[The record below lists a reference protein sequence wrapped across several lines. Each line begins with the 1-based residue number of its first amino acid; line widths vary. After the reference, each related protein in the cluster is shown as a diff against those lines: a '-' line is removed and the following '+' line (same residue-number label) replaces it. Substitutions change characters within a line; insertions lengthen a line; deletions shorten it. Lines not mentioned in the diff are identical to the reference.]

1 MIRSYYNYSDFQFS
15 FIYFLFCLSCEIEKL
30 MKNEY
35 YILFLIIAM
44 IFVLQ
49 IGVPLIVEYFVEN
62 NNDDEER

>member
-1 MIRSYYNYSDFQFS
+1 MINSYYDYSDFQFR
-15 FIYFLFCLSCEIEKL
+15 FFYFLFCLSCEIEKL

-49 IGVPLIVEYFVEN
+49 IGVPLIVDYFMMEDK
-62 NNDDEER
+62 NDDN

>member
-1 MIRSYYNYSDFQFS
+1 MIKSYYNYSDFQFS
-15 FIYFLFCLSCEIEKL
+15 FFYFLFCLCCEIEKL

-49 IGVPLIVEYFVEN
+49 IGVPLIVDYFIMEDK
-62 NNDDEER
+62 NDDN

>member
-1 MIRSYYNYSDFQFS
+1 
-15 FIYFLFCLSCEIEKL
+15 

-49 IGVPLIVEYFVEN
+49 IGVPLIVDYFMMEDKN
-62 NNDDEER
+62 YDN